1 MHVVESFVNFFEFAT
16 VGDVLVNLEPTTEIV
31 WLRQTLMS
39 TLVSSHGI
47 DGPSTRPGSSVRP
60 FTPPKAVPR
69 QTRPV
74 TYAT

>member
-1 MHVVESFVNFFEFAT
+1 MHVVETFVNFFESAM
-16 VGDVLVNLEPTTEIV
+16 VGDVLVNLEPTIEIV
-31 WLRQTLMS
+31 WLKRIS
-39 TLVSSHGI
+39 VSALGSYGI

-60 FTPPKAVPR
+60 FTSPKAVPL